1 MLKTF
6 DITYCDEISCFS
18 LQTEHSTYIIGSADG
33 YLGHRTN
40 SKRDTLIIRSSEDA
54 MSFLQK

>member
-6 DITYCDEISCFS
+6 DITYCDETSCFS

-33 YLGHRTN
+33 YLGHVCCEI
-40 SKRDTLIIRSSEDA
+40 DMADIRRSNKSI
-54 MSFLQK
+54 